1 MKTKIFSA
9 ILFLCA
15 LTGCTDWERTT
26 FQSLSAS
33 KTLIDTAQADYES
46 RTIPHTLAVKTS
58 IEQAKAVQSAA
69 VEGLLTYEKIKTAKG
84 TQTALQAQQAI
95 VVASITELAPLI
107 ASIKSAYSSF
117 STQPNAPPAP
127 VPMPVPTTP

>member
-9 ILFLCA
+9 ILLLCA

-33 KTLIDTAQADYES
+33 KTLIDTAQVDYES

-58 IEQAKAVQSAA
+58 IEQAKAVQTAA

-84 TQTALQAQQAI
+84 TQTALEAQQAI
-95 VVASITELAPLI
+95 VVASITQLAPLI
-107 ASIKSAYSSF
+107 TSIKAAYSSF
-117 STQPNAPPAP
+117 GAQPTEP
-127 VPMPVPTTP
+127 PMPVPTTP